1 MSPTSTGSWRAAGL
15 WLRWSWRDL
24 KARWIQVAA
33 IALVIALGTGSYA
46 GLSSVTKW
54 RRASTDDGYAR
65 LNMHDLRVELAQGS
79 TVAEGTLVAVAG
91 GLGDGVVD
99 RVEERLVL
107 PTQVD
112 ASTGD
117 RAVLVPGSI
126 YGVRVSDG
134 GPGVD
139 GLFVHVGRE
148 LAPDDAGKPVALLER
163 HFARYHDLPP
173 QGTIEVSGG
182 ERIEY
187 VGQAV
192 TPELFLVTT
201 ERGGLMAEAN
211 FAGLFVPLETAQM
224 LTGRAGQVNDL
235 VLTLE
240 PGSDRAA
247 LKEEL
252 AALLAERLPTVGT
265 TVTTREEDPAFQ
277 IIDADIDGDQQIY
290 DIFAVLIF
298 AGAVVAAFNLI
309 ARIVESQRREIGV
322 AMVLGVP
329 PVRIA
334 IRPLLVAAEIALLGV
349 VFGVGVGILLGQAMV
364 GVLKDFSALPAWHT
378 EFQWGVFFTVA
389 LIGFLFPF
397 AATMWPVWRAVRVPP
412 VQAIQSGYRAARGGG
427 LAPFFRRVRL
437 PGSTFSQVPVRNV
450 VRAPRRSVLTS
461 LGIAAAIAALVAFV
475 GLIDSFL
482 DTIDRGEREILS
494 ANPDR
499 LEVDLDRPYPLN
511 SDVVTGIAGSP
522 LVARVEPQLRLG
534 SVAVTEG
541 EEVNL
546 QVQVLALDSPVW
558 APRMTEGAIQRE
570 REGIYLSELAARN
583 LGVRVGDA
591 ITLRHPRLDIAA
603 GTFTLVET
611 EMEVLGLHEHP
622 FRFVAYMDSNQAGL
636 FNLAG
641 ATNLL
646 EVVPPAGGATR
657 DDMKRALFP
666 LPGVVSAQG
675 VGEVAEVIDDL
686 LSEFV
691 VLLRVIEGALLLLAL
706 LIAFNSASIN
716 MDERAREHAT
726 MFAFGV
732 PVRTVLRMAVV
743 ENLILGVLA
752 TIWGVVAGWLLL
764 RAIIA
769 IRIPSTVP
777 DIDVVAVVS
786 PTTVVLSMAL
796 GVLAVALA
804 PLLTVRKLRRMDV
817 PATLKVVE

>member
-1 MSPTSTGSWRAAGL
+1 MPTSTGRWRPAGL

-24 KARWIQVAA
+24 KSRWIQVAA

-46 GLSSVTKW
+46 GLSSVTEW

-65 LNMHDLRVELAQGS
+65 LHMHDLRVELAQGS
-79 TVAEGTLVAVAG
+79 TLPQGSLLDVAVA
-91 GLGDGVVD
+91 LGEGVVD
-99 RVEERLVL
+99 RAEERLVL

-112 ASTGD
+112 ASTPD
-117 RAVLVPGSI
+117 QAILVPGSI
-126 YGVRVSDG
+126 YGVSVAQG

-139 GLFVHVGRE
+139 GLFVHLGRE
-148 LAPDDAGKPVALLER
+148 LSADDAGQPVAVLER
-163 HFARYHDLPP
+163 HFGKYYDLPAA
-173 QGTIEVSGG
+173 GTLQVSGG
-182 ERIEY
+182 QPIQY

-192 TPELFLVTT
+192 TPEYFLVTT
-201 ERGGLMAEAN
+201 ERGGFAAEAN
-211 FAGLFVPLETAQM
+211 FAVLFMPIESAQR
-224 LTGRAGQVNDL
+224 LTGREGQVNDL
-235 VLTLE
+235 VLTLA
-240 PGSDRAA
+240 PGADRAA
-247 LKEEL
+247 LQPTL
-252 AALLAERLPTVGT
+252 AALLAERLPGVGA

-329 PVRIA
+329 PRRIA

-349 VFGVGVGILLGQAMV
+349 VFGVGVGILIGNAMAS
-364 GVLKDFSALPAWHT
+364 VLKDFSPLPAWYT
-378 EFQWGVFFTVA
+378 DFQWQVFLSVGI
-389 LIGFLFPF
+389 IGFLFPF
-397 AATMWPVWRAVRVPP
+397 LATTWPVWRAVRVPP
-412 VQAIQSGYRAARGGG
+412 IQAIQSGYRAARGGG
-427 LAPFFRRVRL
+427 LAPLFRWVRI
-437 PGSTFSQVPVRNV
+437 PGNTFAQVPVRNV
-450 VRAPRRSVLTS
+450 VRSPRRSLLTS

-482 DTIDRGEREILS
+482 DTIDRGERVILS
-494 ANPDR
+494 NNADR
-499 LEVDLDRPYPLN
+499 LEVDLGRPYPVN
-511 SDVVTGIAGSP
+511 SEVVGAIAGAP
-522 LVARVEPQLRLG
+522 LVAAVEPQLRLG
-534 SVAVTEG
+534 SVVIKDG

-558 APRMTEGAIQRE
+558 APRMTSGAIQRD

-583 LGVRVGDA
+583 LDVRPGDTV
-591 ITLRHPRLDIAA
+591 TLRHPRLDVATA
-603 GTFTLVET
+603 TFTLVET

-646 EVVPPAGGATR
+646 EVVPAEGATR

-675 VGEVAEVIDDL
+675 VGEVAEVINDL
-686 LSEFV
+686 LNEFV
-691 VLLRVIEGALLLLAL
+691 VILRVIEGALLMLAL

-732 PVRTVLRMAVV
+732 RVRTVLRMAVV
-743 ENLILGVLA
+743 ENFLLGIVA
-752 TIWGVVAGWLLL
+752 TAGGVFAGWLLL

-777 DIDVVAVVS
+777 DIDVVPVIS
-786 PTTVVLSMAL
+786 PVTLALSVIL
-796 GVLAVALA
+796 GVLAVAMA

-817 PATLKVVE
+817 PGTLKVME